1 MVSWA
6 LIGHTVNTMMWS
18 PMQWF
23 QECGRCRM
31 RIEPRSGFLM
41 RPISLAQPCLP
52 SMVIDTVP
60 LSSGMRTMRLRRP
73 KLAWA

>member
-6 LIGHTVNTMMWS
+6 LIGHTVNTIMWS

-23 QECGRCRM
+23 HECGRCRM